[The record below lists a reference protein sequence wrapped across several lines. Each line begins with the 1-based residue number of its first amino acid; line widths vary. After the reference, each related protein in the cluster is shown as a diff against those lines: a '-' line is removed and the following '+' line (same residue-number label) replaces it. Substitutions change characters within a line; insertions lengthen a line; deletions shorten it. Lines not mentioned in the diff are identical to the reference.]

1 MDHSDPNVA
10 FYGFTAVPRDPDV
23 LFKDHP
29 TASGDHPKQDPFT
42 VQDFPL
48 PDSPLAN
55 EVRAFVKVCTPL
67 SLSFTVGG
75 GDGEHSQ
82 QKELDTPTFNHSH
95 RVYVYGAAIAKT
107 HFPDWTYDNE
117 TYFLA
122 CLLHDIGTAD
132 KFLATTKMSF
142 EFKGAIVAR
151 DLILQ
156 LGGVEDQADS
166 VCDAIVR
173 HQDIFVKGGNITQI
187 GQALQL
193 ATILDNVGIRA
204 NLIHPNLIK
213 TTVEAFP
220 RHGWSAHFAR
230 VIDKELSLKP
240 WCHTSTFEIPN
251 WTRGTPSNFATQ
263 VLGNDVM
270 RPFD

>member
-1 MDHSDPNVA
+1 MDDPNVA
-10 FYGFTAVPRDPDV
+10 QYGFTAVPRDPDV

-29 TASGDHPKQDPFT
+29 TASGDNPKQDPFT
-42 VQDFPL
+42 VEDFPL

-55 EVRAFVKVCTPL
+55 QVRDFVK
-67 SLSFTVGG
+67 
-75 GDGEHSQ
+75 
-82 QKELDTPTFNHSH
+82 KELDGQTFNHSN
-95 RVYVYGAAIAKT
+95 RVYIYGAAIAKS
-107 HFPDWTYDNE
+107 HFPGWVYDNE
-117 TYFLA
+117 TYYLA
-122 CLLHDIGTAD
+122 CLLHDIGTAE

-204 NLIHPNLIK
+204 NLIHPELIK
-213 TTVEAFP
+213 TTVAKFP
-220 RHGWSAHFAR
+220 RNGWSEHFAR
-230 VIDKELSLKP
+230 VIEKELTLKP
-240 WCHTSTFEIPN
+240 WCHSSTFEIPN
-251 WTRGTPSNFATQ
+251 WKRGTSSNFASD
-263 VLGNDVM
+263 VRGNDVM